1 MTDNSNPSVQIPK
14 ADVLALIFQLFPWSQ
29 RFEYAPVRDY
39 AAALFDAV
47 PQKAPSESRAH
58 GTSVLESWVGQT
70 ARRRGF
76 EDTVAAAFEREISS
90 FPVMQMGPHLHLLIE
105 PDAFYTH
112 LFSIMGLSALG
123 RRAYLSYACSTVKF
137 VERGRKGPGWLKIQ
151 GQSINTFGL
160 SRSRM
165 IPYSVLAA
173 NDQYAFQLINVDNPG
188 HEPEMLARLRGI
200 LPSGQFS
207 SAAEAIKSGNDCLW
221 RHIFDQKLNFMQ
233 VDDTD
238 VVHLL
243 IAHLNDDN
251 SWIKRR
257 LFKDCSLACEIIAAI
272 EQLNDTPWRGWL
284 RNTTHFFWGC
294 RDGQLFPL
302 WLQGGA
308 LRSCG
313 KHELTVDYSPSSI
326 VDALVAGRI
335 IPNLLL
341 MFIATTMI
349 PGVRSLGGSRHT
361 IYYPL
366 MRHAVCTALRQSGKE
381 EDLLADMVAERLPS
395 AWGHRVVLDESEP
408 LSLLESC
415 GGVTALVRRFGG
427 MTISGASGSLSGFTE
442 DILWSQLFRASGL
455 GEASLSSL
463 QGCGFG
469 T

>member
-1 MTDNSNPSVQIPK
+1 MIDKPAPSVHIPK
-14 ADVLALIFQLFPWSQ
+14 ADVLALLFRLFPWSQ
-29 RFEYAPVRDY
+29 RFEDAPVRDY

-47 PQKAPSESRAH
+47 PQKARSESREH
-58 GTSVLESWVGQT
+58 GMSVLQSWVGQT
-70 ARRRGF
+70 ARRRGY
-76 EDTVAAAFEREISS
+76 DDALASMFEREILS

-123 RRAYLSYACSTVKF
+123 RQTYLSYACSTVKF
-137 VERGRKGPGWLKIQ
+137 VERGRKGPGWLRLE
-151 GQSINTFGL
+151 GQAINTFGL

-173 NDQYAFQLINVDNPG
+173 NDQYAFRLVNVDNPG
-188 HEPEMLARLRGI
+188 HEPETLARLRAI

-207 SAAEAIKSGNDCLW
+207 SAADAIKSGNDCLW
-221 RHIFDQKLNFMQ
+221 RHAFDQKLSFMQ
-233 VDDTD
+233 VDDAD

-243 IAHLNDDN
+243 ITHLSDEN
-251 SWIKRR
+251 SWIRRR
-257 LFKDCSLACEIIAAI
+257 LFKDCSLACEIITAI
-272 EQLNDTPWRGWL
+272 EKLDDTPWRGWL

-294 RDGQLFPL
+294 CDGQLFPL
-302 WLQGGA
+302 WLQDGY
-308 LRSCG
+308 LRSFG

-326 VDALVAGRI
+326 IDALVAGRI

-366 MRHAVCTALRQSGKE
+366 MRHAVCTALQKSGEE
-381 EDLLADMVAERLPS
+381 EDLLPDMVAERVPC
-395 AWGHRVVLDESEP
+395 AWGHRVVSDECEP
-408 LSLLESC
+408 LSLAESS
-415 GGVTALVRRFGG
+415 GGVTALVQRFGG

-442 DILWSQLFRASGL
+442 DILWAELVEAFSSGRAHPL
-455 GEASLSSL
+455 
-463 QGCGFG
+463 
-469 T
+469 

>member
-1 MTDNSNPSVQIPK
+1 MTDKPAPSVHIPK
-14 ADVLALIFQLFPWSQ
+14 ADVLALLFRLFPWSQ
-29 RFEYAPVRDY
+29 QFQDAPVRDY
-39 AAALFDAV
+39 AAALFDVA
-47 PQKAPSESRAH
+47 PQKARSESREH
-58 GTSVLESWVGQT
+58 GMSVLQSWVGQT
-70 ARRRGF
+70 ARRRGY
-76 EDTVAAAFEREISS
+76 DDALAAMFEREIRS

-112 LFSIMGLSALG
+112 LFSIMGLSVLG
-123 RRAYLSYACSTVKF
+123 RRTYLSYACSTVKF
-137 VERGRKGPGWLKIQ
+137 VERGRKGPGWLKLE
-151 GQSINTFGL
+151 GQAINTFGL

-173 NDQYAFQLINVDNPG
+173 NDQYAFRLVNVDNPG
-188 HEPEMLARLRGI
+188 HEPETLARLRSM

-207 SAAEAIKSGNDCLW
+207 SAADAIKSGNDCLW
-221 RHIFDQKLNFMQ
+221 RHAFDQKLSFMQ
-233 VDDTD
+233 VDDAD

-243 IAHLNDDN
+243 ITHLSDEN

-257 LFKDCSLACEIIAAI
+257 LFKDCSLACEIISAI
-272 EQLNDTPWRGWL
+272 EKLDDTPWRGWL

-294 RDGQLFPL
+294 CDGQLFPL
-302 WLQGGA
+302 RLQDGN

-366 MRHAVCTALRQSGKE
+366 MRHAVCTALRSVE
-381 EDLLADMVAERLPS
+381 PEDDLLPDLTKDRRPS
-395 AWGHRVVLDESEP
+395 AWGHRVITCDWEPCSLSLESGSIAALLERLGNATLIEAPGP
-408 LSLLESC
+408 LS
-415 GGVTALVRRFGG
+415 A
-427 MTISGASGSLSGFTE
+427 FTE
-442 DILWSQLFRASGL
+442 DILWRELVTAFAL
-455 GEASLSSL
+455 GEASLSSP
-463 QGCGFG
+463 QGFSFG
-469 T
+469 A